1 MGGESLGEV
10 IKKRF
15 IYICLFLLCSLLF
28 FPRFSLAE
36 DEEVPLHSE
45 AAIVMDRESGRIL
58 YDKNIDQPMYPAS
71 ITKIVTAI
79 VAIEQANLD
88 DIVTVT
94 KEATEVIGT
103 RVYLLENEQV
113 SLLKLVQ
120 GLLINSGNDAGTAIA
135 IHLAGSEKE
144 FAKEMNRFVKDVI
157 GANETN
163 FTNPHGLFDEKHV
176 TTAYDMAKITRY
188 AMGNPL
194 FREIVGTKELEW
206 IGEGWETTL
215 HNHHRLLL
223 SNEYVTGVKNGYV
236 SQSGHTLVTT
246 AKRNGMELI
255 VVTLKAPSAS
265 FAYRDTEALMELG
278 FNDYEA
284 GFVYEGE
291 RFKTEGGQEFELLED
306 IRFVKAKEE
315 TISLLV
321 NNSGLLRINNE
332 RNERIHTEILDLVP
346 KAIEA
351 TAASIEVPPLVEEGE
366 GSNNQS
372 FFLTNWF
379 SQLFDHFK

>member
-1 MGGESLGEV
+1 
-10 IKKRF
+10 
-15 IYICLFLLCSLLF
+15 
-28 FPRFSLAE
+28 
-36 DEEVPLHSE
+36 
-45 AAIVMDRESGRIL
+45 MDRESGRTL
-58 YDKNIDQPMYPAS
+58 YNKNMDQQMYPAS

-113 SLLKLVQ
+113 SLLKLIQ

-135 IHLAGSEKE
+135 IHLAGSEEE
-144 FAKEMNRFVKDVI
+144 FAKEMNRFVKDII
-157 GANETN
+157 GTHETN
-163 FTNPHGLFDEKHV
+163 FTNPHGLFDENHV

-188 AMGNPL
+188 AMENPL

-215 HNHHRLLL
+215 YNHHRLLL

-236 SQSGHTLVTT
+236 DQSGHTLVTT
-246 AKRNGMELI
+246 AKRDGMELI

-265 FAYRDTEALMELG
+265 FAYHDTEALMELG
-278 FNDYEA
+278 FNDYET

-346 KAIEA
+346 KAIET
-351 TAASIEVPPLVEEGE
+351 TAASIEVPPLAEEVE

-372 FFLTNWF
+372 FFLTDWF